1 MIKQLTDHN
10 LGQYCVYPFSV
21 KSEKEISNVLGLLQK
36 NYGQDQDCTLTS
48 MTALLLYYT
57 KKDSVQDIYNEVER
71 IATKLGYK
79 GNIGTNPLVVR
90 CLMQSVLKRYQIKK
104 ICYSAYLKSIGYT
117 IDLIKKLI
125 NKDIPIILN
134 LSNDGR
140 KYYQNHSVLIVGYKE
155 IVLSNKKTMFF
166 LKVKDNWSKETSYID
181 YSKLSMISSINYAV

>member
-1 MIKQLTDHN
+1 MIKQLTDYN

-21 KSEKEISNVLGLLQK
+21 KSEKEISNVLGLLQR

-57 KKDSVQDIYNEVER
+57 KKNSVQDIYNEIER

-79 GNIGTNPLVVR
+79 GNIGTNPLVIR

-104 ICYSAYLKSIGYT
+104 TCYSAYLKSIGYT

-125 NKDIPIILN
+125 NKDVPIILN

-140 KYYQNHSVLIVGYKE
+140 KYYQNHSVLIIGYKE

>member
-1 MIKQLTDHN
+1 MIKQLTDYN

-21 KSEKEISNVLGLLQK
+21 KSEKEISNVLGLLQR

-57 KKDSVQDIYNEVER
+57 KKNSVQDIYNEVER

-79 GNIGTNPLVVR
+79 GNIGTNPLVIR
-90 CLMQSVLKRYQIKK
+90 CLMQNVLKRYQIKK
-104 ICYSAYLKSIGYT
+104 TCYSAYLKSIGYT

-125 NKDIPIILN
+125 NKDVPIILN

-140 KYYQNHSVLIVGYKE
+140 KYYQNHSVLIIGYKE

>member
-21 KSEKEISNVLGLLQK
+21 KSEKEISNVLGLLQR

-57 KKDSVQDIYNEVER
+57 KKNNVQDIYNEVER

-104 ICYSAYLKSIGYT
+104 TCYSAYLKSIGYT
-117 IDLIKKLI
+117 IDLIKKII
-125 NKDIPIILN
+125 NKDVPIILN

-140 KYYQNHSVLIVGYKE
+140 KYYKNHSVLI
-155 IVLSNKKTMFF
+155 I
-166 LKVKDNWSKETSYID
+166 
-181 YSKLSMISSINYAV
+181 